1 MAEEAIEKAA
11 ETVTQ
16 YLNIGQ
22 LLDIAKKAPSI
33 DCHSKAYQ
41 HVTPK
46 TVTVGIIRDSAFQFY
61 YPENIDA
68 LRRAGAEIVEF
79 SALTDDLPP
88 ALDALYIGGGF
99 PETHAAQLS
108 GNEKLRHSIRA
119 AAEKGL
125 PVYAECGGLM
135 YLGDEL
141 IWEDKRYPMTGILP
155 IIIGVGKKPRGHG
168 YTLIEVESP
177 NPFFSPGQVLHGHE
191 FHYSYVLDMKEKPG
205 VSFAFRVKKGQ
216 GALNKMD
223 GFCYKNILATYTH
236 LHAFG
241 TGTWVE
247 GLVNIALFYKRKKL
261 IDK

>member
-1 MAEEAIEKAA
+1 
-11 ETVTQ
+11 
-16 YLNIGQ
+16 
-22 LLDIAKKAPSI
+22 LDIAEKAPSI
-33 DCHSKAYQ
+33 DFHSEAHQ

-108 GNEKLRHSIRA
+108 DNKKLRHSIRDA
-119 AAEKGL
+119 VEEGL

-135 YLGDEL
+135 YLGNEL
-141 IWEDKRYPMTGILP
+141 IWDGKRYPMAGILP
-155 IIIGVGKKPRGHG
+155 IVLGISKKPQGHG

-177 NPFFSPGQVLHGHE
+177 NPFFCPGQILHGHE
-191 FHYSYVLDMKEKPG
+191 FHYSYVLDMAEKDG
-205 VSFAFRVKKGQ
+205 VYLAFKVKKGH
-216 GALNKMD
+216 GAMNNMD
-223 GFCYKNILATYTH
+223 GFCYRNLLATYTH

-241 TGTWVE
+241 TGAWGE
-247 GLVNIALFYKRKKL
+247 AIVNIALSYKRKKL
-261 IDK
+261 INK